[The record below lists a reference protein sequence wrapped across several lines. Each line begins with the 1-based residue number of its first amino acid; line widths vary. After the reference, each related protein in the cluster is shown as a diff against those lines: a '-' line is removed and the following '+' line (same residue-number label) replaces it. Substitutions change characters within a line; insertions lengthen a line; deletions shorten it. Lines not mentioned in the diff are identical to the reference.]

1 MSKEAIKVVEVS
13 RRQMNRVT
21 VVQRSE
27 MMNEFVEIADGNK
40 VIYNK
45 LVESYDKNHLV
56 VGTRFDNWLA
66 IKESSKDCKTLCET
80 MESNFTSLNN
90 LIESQGILLNKK
102 GSDLKGFPKVSHKVE
117 VIIPKD

>member
-13 RRQMNRVT
+13 RKQMNRVT
-21 VVQRSE
+21 EIQRAE
-27 MMNEFVEIADGNK
+27 MMKSFTTIANGDGNLF
-40 VIYNK
+40 NSM
-45 LVESYDKNHLV
+45 VESYDANHLV

-80 MESNFTSLNN
+80 METNFTNLNN